1 MRHTQTLLPM
11 LLSRGFALL
20 LAGLML
26 ALLWPRP
33 YAPIL
38 AVVLFAYGGLQLR
51 RPMLWLAA
59 IPAAMPLLDWSPWSG
74 WSPIQE
80 FELFLLTALAVG
92 YWQLP
97 QSGNGGRLSNPARLL
112 VVAFALSWLS
122 ALLLGVLS
130 IVDTPWTTGSMGW
143 INVAR
148 GTKGF
153 LLSLLLLPLL
163 GRAWAQREK
172 AIRHYFVPGAVLG
185 LAIAALTVVLER
197 WLFPGLTNF
206 SSDYRAVGPFFE
218 MFAGGAALDC
228 YLSALLPITVW
239 CLVRRYPYSRFVGP
253 ILLISCYAALVSF
266 SRGVYL
272 AVALSSLIL
281 LWGQYR
287 FARRTGRKV
296 HLLGYA
302 WLVLGGGL
310 LAQVFHFGG
319 YRTLIAAVLAL
330 IAVFA
335 LITRDKHASGRR
347 ALFLACVPLAV
358 IIPLLLVPKGVY
370 GLVALFACCGLA
382 GYFARQRTRMNLAWL
397 SWSAAWGLSL
407 LTPLVAANW
416 RNDGEWLPLL
426 GWVAFV
432 WATWLMA
439 RIAGWW
445 HEDNQQQI
453 LAPVAFIVILAMI
466 VPIAGNY
473 YMGSRFSTT
482 GTDLQD
488 RLNHWSDVASLSN
501 SLGKTLFGNGV
512 GRLLDEYSRNNR
524 RAETPSSFVLQGGG
538 SPYVRLTATRN
549 IRGYGDVVRLTQR
562 LPLFQV
568 PVTLQLR
575 ARSMGPHGTLH
586 IMLCDKWLLYP
597 YNCVEAATPELG
609 QEWQSLAISLK
620 GKRNMDRWQWLR
632 PTVLTLAP
640 DNTNRSSSIEIA
652 DLHLEDAS
660 GHSLLQNGDFR
671 EGLAH
676 WFYTSDRHHL
686 PWHAKNL
693 WLHVYFEQGLIGV
706 VLFSLLG
713 MAAVV
718 TLLDR
723 IRRGD
728 ESAPMLLA
736 ALLGVVAVGLFD
748 SLIDFTRINVL
759 VYLLLWLSLMR
770 TVPTK
775 ASTARERA

>member
-1 MRHTQTLLPM
+1 M
-11 LLSRGFALL
+11 LASRGLALL
-20 LAGLML
+20 LALLML
-26 ALLWPRP
+26 GLLWSHP
-33 YAPIL
+33 YAPVL
-38 AVVLFAYGGLQLR
+38 AVALLVYGGLQLR
-51 RPMLWLAA
+51 WPMLWLAS
-59 IPAAMPLLDWSPWSG
+59 IPACMPLLDWSPWSG

-80 FELFLLTALAVG
+80 FELFLLMALAVG
-92 YWQLP
+92 YWHLP
-97 QSGNGGRLSNPARLL
+97 QSERGGHLSNPARLL
-112 VVAFALSWLS
+112 IVAFTLSWLC
-122 ALLLGVLS
+122 ALLLGILR
-130 IVDTPWTTGSMGW
+130 IVDLPWTTGSVGW

-148 GTKGF
+148 GAKGF

-163 GRAWAQREK
+163 GRAWVRREQ
-172 AIRHYFVPGAVLG
+172 AIRCYFVPGVVLG
-185 LAIAALTVVLER
+185 LAIVGLSVVLER

-206 SSDYRAVGPFFE
+206 SSDYRAVGAFFE

-228 YLSALLPITVW
+228 YLSALLPIVVW
-239 CLVRRYPYSRFVGP
+239 CLVRHYPYSRFAGP
-253 ILLISCYAALVSF
+253 VLLISCYAALVSF

-272 AVALSSLIL
+272 AVALSTLIL
-281 LWGQYR
+281 AWGQYR
-287 FARRTGRKV
+287 FARRTGGDV
-296 HLLGYA
+296 HLAGYV
-302 WLVLGGGL
+302 WLILGGGL
-310 LAQVFHFGG
+310 LVQVFHFGG
-319 YRTLIAAVLAL
+319 YRTLIVAVLAL
-330 IAVFA
+330 ISIFV
-335 LITRDKHASGRR
+335 LLPRDGLAMRSRT
-347 ALFLACVPLAV
+347 LFLACTPLA
-358 IIPLLLVPKGVY
+358 IITPLLLVPKGVY
-370 GLVALFACCGLA
+370 LAALLFACCGVV
-382 GYFARQRTRMNLAWL
+382 GYLARQQTRINLIWL

-407 LTPLVAANW
+407 LTPLVAAYW

-426 GWVAFV
+426 GWLAFV
-432 WATWLMA
+432 WATWLIA

-445 HEDNQQQI
+445 REDNQQQI
-453 LAPVAFIVILAMI
+453 AAPVAFIVILAMI

-482 GTDLQD
+482 GADLQD

-501 SLGKTLFGNGV
+501 NLGKTLFGNGV
-512 GRLLDEYSRNNR
+512 GRLLDEYTQNNR

-562 LPLFQV
+562 LPLFQA

-586 IMLCDKWLLYP
+586 LMLCDKWLLYP

-609 QEWQSLAISLK
+609 REWQTLSISLK
-620 GKRNMDRWQWLR
+620 GRRNSDYWEWLR

-652 DLHLEDAS
+652 DLLLEDAS
-660 GHSLLQNGDFR
+660 GRSLLQNGDFR
-671 EGLAH
+671 DGMAH

-693 WLHVYFEQGLIGV
+693 WLHVYFEQGLIGL
-706 VLFSLLG
+706 VLFCLLG
-713 MAAVV
+713 MAAVL
-718 TLLDR
+718 TLLER
-723 IRRGD
+723 MRRGD

-770 TVPTK
+770 TAPIK
-775 ASTARERA
+775 ASKEKVRS